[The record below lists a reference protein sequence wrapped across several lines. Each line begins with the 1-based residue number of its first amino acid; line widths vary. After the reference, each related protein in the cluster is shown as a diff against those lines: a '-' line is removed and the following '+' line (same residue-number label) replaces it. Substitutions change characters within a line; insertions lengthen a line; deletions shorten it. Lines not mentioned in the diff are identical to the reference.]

1 MKIDEHGI
9 PEKNPWMLLFTYTC
23 MIILLTTGLARLLVI
38 FEVDNANIT
47 TYGDAL
53 WVLFMSMSTIGFG
66 DYYPVSSAGR
76 VIIVVM
82 LIAGGILL
90 GFIVNT
96 ISGMVRK
103 DNSIKNRELKT
114 QLAEVLRKLEH
125 FEEHLG
131 VDTSI
136 SKDSHLLDIVLHQS
150 KYESNNLRDGFI
162 TAGVDSSGMYI
173 LSIEAY
179 VRENGS
185 SYKRWFPYSTDIELI
200 NSMETYIKRSD
211 VF

>member
-1 MKIDEHGI
+1 MKVDEHGMKVSTPVVDI
-9 PEKNPWMLLFTYTC
+9 LIHLFFLGLCTTALAYSLLF
-23 MIILLTTGLARLLVI
+23 
-38 FEVDNANIT
+38 FEEGSNNIET
-47 TYGDAL
+47 LGDSF

-66 DYYPVSSAGR
+66 DYYPVTSGGR
-76 VIIVVM
+76 AIIVAA
-82 LIAGGILL
+82 LIIGGVFL
-90 GFIVNT
+90 GFIIST
-96 ISGMVRK
+96 ISSMIRK

-136 SKDSHLLDIVLHQS
+136 SKDSHLLDTVLCQS

-185 SYKRWFPYSTDIELI
+185 SYKRWFPYSTDTELI